1 MSIRPAILDNESR
14 VAVFMPNQKDLIDLI
29 RQVPKSRW
37 SPSHGC
43 WHFPKTEKYWV
54 AFKDLF
60 KDFDFNIQKDM
71 IPLSIP
77 AVEMFEIPKLTL
89 KADYVAVAQ
98 LSKGLERL
106 ESSQASSVQE
116 NISVISRT
124 EQVPFQIEKV
134 SFDEQT
140 FMSLPI
146 PYTDTISRESIKKIE
161 GRFWHPQQNAWLLPY
176 NQPTYNKLVQAFGD
190 KLILPTTTT
199 IRAIMPPVSQPQ
211 MTIKTENRKVE
222 NTSLFD
228 KLNEQQQMAVTKL
241 EHLLILERK
250 AEHTRKGYRNIFIQ
264 FLTHY
269 IDVLPSRITAE
280 QISDYILHRV
290 KDEKI
295 SKSTQNHIISTLKAF
310 YSRILEH
317 HAKVSG
323 LYRPNKEEHLPKELE
338 PVEVVKLFAQV
349 GNIKH
354 KCLLMLMYG
363 SGLRVGEAVRLKWQ
377 DLDFE
382 EKTVFVHNG
391 KNYKDRYTILSD
403 KAIQYLQKYQAQYAT
418 KDWVFESPTGEH
430 YSERSVQ
437 LFFAEALAKAHI
449 DKPLSTHSLR
459 HGFATQLLKA
469 NTDLDFV
476 RKVMGHASIKTTQ
489 IYLHVVKT
497 ELTKT
502 KSPLDNL
509 NI

>member
-1 MSIRPAILDNESR
+1 
-14 VAVFMPNQKDLIDLI
+14 
-29 RQVPKSRW
+29 
-37 SPSHGC
+37 
-43 WHFPKTEKYWV
+43 
-54 AFKDLF
+54 
-60 KDFDFNIQKDM
+60 
-71 IPLSIP
+71 
-77 AVEMFEIPKLTL
+77 
-89 KADYVAVAQ
+89 
-98 LSKGLERL
+98 
-106 ESSQASSVQE
+106 
-116 NISVISRT
+116 
-124 EQVPFQIEKV
+124 
-134 SFDEQT
+134 
-140 FMSLPI
+140 
-146 PYTDTISRESIKKIE
+146 
-161 GRFWHPQQNAWLLPY
+161 
-176 NQPTYNKLVQAFGD
+176 
-190 KLILPTTTT
+190 
-199 IRAIMPPVSQPQ
+199 MPPVSQPQ
-211 MTIKTENRKVE
+211 ITLKTDNKKVE
-222 NTSLFD
+222 NVSLFD
-228 KLNEQQQMAVTKL
+228 KLNEEQQMAVTKL

-250 AEHTRKGYRNIFIQ
+250 ADHTRKGYRNIFIQ

-269 IDVLPSRITAE
+269 IEVSPSQITGE
-280 QISDYILHRV
+280 QISNYILHRV

-317 HAKVSG
+317 HDKVNG
-323 LYRPNKEEHLPKELE
+323 LYRPNKEEHLPKELD
-338 PVEVVKLFAQV
+338 PAEVVKLFAQV

-363 SGLRVGEAVRLKWQ
+363 SGLRVGEVVRLKWQ

-403 KAIQYLQKYQAQYAT
+403 KAITHLQKYKAQYQT
-418 KDWVFESPTGEH
+418 KDWVFESPTGDH

-449 DKPLSTHSLR
+449 NKPLSTHSLR

-509 NI
+509 NINTFYTKGCIAKPAPLSKKGVLVVKIH